1 MLLCVGSK
9 KVPKRGTCGSS
20 AFSEDVASAQDRHT
34 EGQTDTMENLL
45 QRRGYD
51 RFLRP
56 NFGREPVHVNLSLTV
71 ASIDLISEVNMPAE
85 PVQHHGNNELEA
97 SKDSATGLRLVS
109 SYCHTP

>member
-1 MLLCVGSK
+1 MDHHSSTLAGTLFIAFLLSC
-9 KVPKRGTCGSS
+9 
-20 AFSEDVASAQDRHT
+20 SAQERHT

-71 ASIDLISEVNMPAE
+71 ASIDLISEVNM
-85 PVQHHGNNELEA
+85 
-97 SKDSATGLRLVS
+97 DYTITIFLRQYWRDGRMSFEGTNLID
-109 SYCHTP
+109 